1 MRQKPGVEPEAEAVA
16 RGAEHVAPYGLMP
29 PAPTLKTRA
38 VALAKRVLRRLGRPV
53 LGPLRRALL
62 GPVQAMIVDLHVK
75 HDAALVKQ
83 DYILAKHDATLLKQD
98 HILAKQDAALRS
110 LHRLDLVADGFAQM
124 EKLVAQQAELDHRLA
139 ALRARIDDIGV
150 KVRGP
155 IDLDAQTRAIR
166 TADGYAAVPSADTTL
181 TTMLID
187 ADIGG
192 LEPGTRTVLRRLLQP
207 GATFVDV
214 GAHIGLL
221 TLVAARVVGVAGR
234 VHAFE
239 ASPDTF
245 ALLERTVAMNHFAPP
260 VVARSVAVGAVAER
274 RTFHVR
280 NVMGHSSLYDFADSD
295 EGWTTKDVAVEV
307 RPLDELIAPGARV
320 DVVKIDVE
328 GAELDVLAGMKRI
341 LATNPEIVLITEF
354 GPSHLARTG
363 VTPQA
368 WFGAFAAQGL
378 EALAIDEETGAC
390 RPVGPADVAEVASV
404 NIVFLAPFSR
414 ASEILAEVA
423 R

>member
-1 MRQKPGVEPEAEAVA
+1 MRQKPGVEPEADAA
-16 RGAEHVAPYGLMP
+16 GRGAKHAPPYGLMP
-29 PAPTLKTRA
+29 PAPSLKTR
-38 VALAKRVLRRLGRPV
+38 VFALAKRVLRRLGRPV

-62 GPVQAMIVDLHVK
+62 GPVQAMLVDLHAK
-75 HDAALVKQ
+75 QDAALVKQ
-83 DYILAKHDATLLKQD
+83 DY
-98 HILAKQDAALRS
+98 ILAKQDAALRS

-124 EKLVAQQAELDHRLA
+124 EKLVAQQAELEHRLTA
-139 ALRARIDDIGV
+139 MRARIDDIGV

-155 IDLDAQTRAIR
+155 IELDAQTRAIR
-166 TADGYAAVPSADTTL
+166 TADGYAVVPSADTTL

-207 GATFVDV
+207 GGTFVDV

-221 TLVAARVVGVAGR
+221 TLVAARVVGAAGR

-245 ALLERTVAMNHFAPP
+245 ALLERTVAMNHVAPP
-260 VVARSVAVGAVAER
+260 VVARSMAVGAVAER

-295 EGWTTKDVAVEV
+295 EGWTIKDVAVEV
-307 RPLDELIAPGARV
+307 RPLDDLIAPGERV

-341 LATNPEIVLITEF
+341 LATHPEIVLITEF

-363 VTPQA
+363 VTPEA

-378 EALAIDEETGAC
+378 DALAIDEETGAC